1 MAGKSSRH
9 GRLLGVARSPAL
21 NHIDPSQGHR
31 MVNMI
36 QEWLLGLNRNQKRIL
51 QILSDAT
58 LIMLSILVAF
68 ALRLDGIHFLE
79 RAGIW
84 IELLEIWAVLIPIS
98 VLAFIKLGLYRA
110 VVRYVSSRALYAVV
124 IGVLVS
130 VIVLIVMSW
139 LAGVEMPR
147 SVPVIYG
154 LVAFILIGGLRFL
167 MRGFFA
173 ARFQRRHNRVII
185 YGAGASGRQLQ
196 LALMSGAECLPVA
209 FVDDN
214 PVLHGHVIS
223 GCPVRSPHELPRLID
238 TYGAKTLLLAMPSLS
253 RAGRSAVIRR
263 LDGLPIPIQTIP
275 GFADLVSGK
284 TRISEIADVPVEDL
298 LGRDPVPPRPD
309 LMGHDL
315 RGRVVMVTGAGGS
328 IGSELCRQ
336 ILEHGPTSLILF
348 EVSEYNLYAV
358 HQELQTHARRLD
370 PPIEVVPVAGSV
382 QNSGRVRHV
391 LHKYGVQ
398 TIYHAA
404 AYKHVPLVEHNPVEG
419 IRNNVFGTKV
429 LAEAAIDAGV
439 STFILIST
447 DKAVR
452 PTNVMGASKR
462 MAELICQ
469 AMAARQSATRFSMVR
484 FGNVLGSSGSVIP
497 LFRRQIAAGGPITVT
512 HPEITRYFMTIPE
525 AAQLVIQAGAM
536 ARGGEVFILDMGE
549 AVRIVDL
556 AIRMAQLSGH
566 HPVVIPP
573 DDRINGYVP
582 SSLGKDAHT
591 GDIEIRFTGLRP
603 GEKLYEE
610 LLIGN
615 AAAPTEH
622 PRIMTAVET
631 FLAPDTLE
639 SLLER
644 LMQHC
649 LKYDVAAIQQ
659 LLIEARTGYIGDIRS
674 SPQNLG
680 LGSVVAITPESNR
693 PRNAGIS
700 RRNRIASRS
709 DSLLD
714 EAMAEPG

>member
-1 MAGKSSRH
+1 
-9 GRLLGVARSPAL
+9 
-21 NHIDPSQGHR
+21 
-31 MVNMI
+31 MI
-36 QEWLLGLNRNQKRIL
+36 SMIREWLLGLNRDQKRLI
-51 QILSDAT
+51 QILSDTILIT
-58 LIMLSILVAF
+58 LSLLIAF
-68 ALRLDGIHFLE
+68 ALRLEGIHFLK
-79 RAGIW
+79 RDGILVD
-84 IELLEIWAVLIPIS
+84 LLTVLLILIPLS
-98 VLAFIKLGLYRA
+98 VLTFIKLGLYRA
-110 VVRYVSSRALYAVV
+110 VVRYVSSRALYAVLV
-124 IGVLVS
+124 GVLVS
-130 VIVLIVMSW
+130 AIVLVIISW
-139 LAGVEMPR
+139 LTDLTIPR

-154 LVAFILIGGLRFL
+154 LVAFILIGSLRFL
-167 MRGFFA
+167 MRDFFA
-173 ARFQRRHNRVII
+173 ARLQGRHNRVII

-196 LALMSGAECLPVA
+196 LALMSGTECLPVA

-214 PVLHGHVIS
+214 PILHGRVIG
-223 GCPVRSPHELPRLID
+223 GCPVRSPNELPRLID

-263 LDGLPIPIQTIP
+263 LDGLPIPIQTVP
-275 GFADLVSGK
+275 GIADLVSGK
-284 TRISEIADVPVEDL
+284 TRISEFADVPVEDL

-328 IGSELCRQ
+328 IGSEICRQ

-358 HQELQTHARRLD
+358 HQELQAHARRLD

-382 QNSGRVRHV
+382 QDSGRVRHV

-404 AYKHVPLVEHNPVEG
+404 AYKHVPLVEHNPAEG

-429 LAEAAIDAGV
+429 LSEAAIDAGV

-536 ARGGEVFILDMGE
+536 AQGGEVFILDMGE

-573 DDRINGYVP
+573 DDGISGTVP
-582 SSLGKDAHT
+582 PSLRKDAHT
-591 GDIEIRFTGLRP
+591 RDIEIRFTGLRP

-622 PRIMTAVET
+622 PRIMTAIET
-631 FLAPDTLE
+631 SLAPDILE
-639 SLLER
+639 SLLNR

-649 LKYDVAAIQQ
+649 SKYDAAEIKQ
-659 LLIEARTGYIGDIRS
+659 LLIEARTGYVGDIRS
-674 SPQNLG
+674 SSQSLG
-680 LGSVVAITPESNR
+680 LRSVVAVVSENNK
-693 PRNAGIS
+693 PRKAEVS
-700 RRNRIASRS
+700 RRNSTAPLN

-714 EAMAEPG
+714 GAMAAPG